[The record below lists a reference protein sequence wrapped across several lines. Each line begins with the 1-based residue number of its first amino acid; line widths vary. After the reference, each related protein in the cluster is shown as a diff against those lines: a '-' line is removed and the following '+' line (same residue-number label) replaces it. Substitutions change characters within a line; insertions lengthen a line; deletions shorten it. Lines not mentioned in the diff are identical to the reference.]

1 MQASV
6 VEIHG
11 LSSCDSWAL
20 EDRLNS
26 VGLVA
31 PRHVGSPQIRD

>member
-26 VGLVA
+26 VVHGLSCPKACGV
-31 PRHVGSPQIRD
+31 SPD